1 MPTQTFTVNG
11 MTCQHC
17 VASVTEELGEIQGVS
32 NVDVSLETG
41 GVTVP
46 SESEISREA
55 ASAAVQE
62 AGYTL
67 PGWPDG

>member
-17 VASVTEELGEIQGVS
+17 VASVTEELGELPGVS
-32 NVDVSLETG
+32 DVDVALETG
-41 GVTVP
+41 RVTVT
-46 SESEISREA
+46 SESEISEEA

-62 AGYTL
+62 AGYTVSDW
-67 PGWPDG
+67 PGE